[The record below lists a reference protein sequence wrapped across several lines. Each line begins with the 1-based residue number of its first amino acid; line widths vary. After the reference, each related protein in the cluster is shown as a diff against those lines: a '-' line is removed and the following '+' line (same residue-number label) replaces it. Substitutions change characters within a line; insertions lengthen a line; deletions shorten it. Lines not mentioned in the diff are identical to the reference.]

1 MSKHAKAR
9 SSRTYAGIGLSV
21 GVKPS
26 EYPLLLGA
34 GRFTMWRSDDSRQR
48 SQKVWLLEMFLS
60 GQLDVNIAQSGWQRF
75 GPRTGILYAPLT
87 PYAERNPNASPCTSV
102 TVFWELG
109 QGLLQKRFG
118 NLHPSHR
125 IIDDPAGRL
134 SLFAEQVADDIAQE
148 GVGGLRAAGQF
159 FQLTA
164 LLASGVEDGQT
175 IHLERAESTSNQLI
189 HEARRFMQEH
199 LDTTVGVRDMARKAG
214 MSASGFA
221 HAYKRLTHRS
231 PMEDLRQM
239 RIDTVKVFLL
249 HNRLTLSQIAHR
261 TGFADGFH
269 LSHVFRRI
277 EGVSPKTW
285 LLQHNAS

>member
-1 MSKHAKAR
+1 MSKRAKSR
-9 SSRTYAGIGLSV
+9 SSQNYAGFGLSI

-34 GRFTMWRSDDSRQR
+34 GRFTMWRAQVQRPR

-60 GQLDVNIAQSGWQRF
+60 GQLDVKIAKSGWQRF
-75 GPRTGILYAPLT
+75 GPRTGILYAPMT
-87 PYAERNPNASPCTSV
+87 TYAERNPNASPCTSV

-118 NLHPSHR
+118 DLQMPYR

-134 SLFAEQVADDIAQE
+134 SMLAEQVADDIAQE
-148 GVGGLRAAGQF
+148 GVGGLRAAGRF

-164 LLASGVEDGQT
+164 LLASGMEDGQT
-175 IHLERAESTSNQLI
+175 IHLEQTESVSNQLI
-189 HEARRFMQEH
+189 HEARRFMREH
-199 LDTTVGVRDMARKAG
+199 LDAAVGVRDMARHVG

-221 HAYKRLTHRS
+221 HAYKRLTHHS
-231 PMEDLRQM
+231 PIDDLRQM

-249 HNRLTLSQIAHR
+249 HNRLTLSQIASR

-285 LLQHNAS
+285 LKQHSLS

>member
-1 MSKHAKAR
+1 MSRRAKSR
-9 SSRTYAGIGLSV
+9 SSQHYVGFGLSV

-34 GRFTMWRSDDSRQR
+34 GRFTMSRAQDLRHR
-48 SQKVWLLEMFLS
+48 SQKVWLLELFLS
-60 GQLDVNIAQSGWQRF
+60 GQLDVNIAESGWQRF
-75 GPRTGILYAPLT
+75 GPRTGILYAPMT
-87 PYAERNPNASPCTSV
+87 PYAERNPKASPCTSV

-118 NLHPSHR
+118 NLHPPFR
-125 IIDDPAGRL
+125 IIDDLAGRL
-134 SLFAEQVADDIAQE
+134 SMLAEQVADDIAQD
-148 GVGGLRAAGQF
+148 GVGGLRAAGRF

-164 LLASGVEDGQT
+164 LLASGREVGQT
-175 IHLERAESTSNQLI
+175 IHLEQTEIVSSQLI

-199 LDTTVGVRDMARKAG
+199 LDTTVGVRDMARHVG

-231 PMEDLRQM
+231 PMDDLRQM

-249 HNRLTLSQIAHR
+249 HNRLTLAQIADR

-269 LSHVFRRI
+269 LSHVFRRM
-277 EGVSPKTW
+277 EGVSPRTW
-285 LLQHNAS
+285 LKQHSLA